1 MPSFRD
7 RLRLCVL
14 TVFRRG
20 RSTGASSTS
29 SSSST
34 RRAPRA
40 SHASRVPHVT
50 ARSPLLRKLGVLRNN
65 GRRFPAPFLP
75 LDPDVPRSGCPGRRP
90 AVGAARLTC
99 RALPDR
105 AASGQLRVKRKDL
118 THSGPHVWG
127 RPMFTVGCPLPLRAA
142 GHDQGRCAP
151 AFPRKRPAQLRGSFA
166 TIKRELVDAR
176 RWPTSYPRT
185 DEVG

>member
-50 ARSPLLRKLGVLRNN
+50 ARSPLLRKLGVPRNN

-105 AASGQLRVKRKDL
+105 AASGQLRL
-118 THSGPHVWG
+118 
-127 RPMFTVGCPLPLRAA
+127 
-142 GHDQGRCAP
+142 
-151 AFPRKRPAQLRGSFA
+151 
-166 TIKRELVDAR
+166 KREHLTQIGGTSPISEYRLNR
-176 RWPTSYPRT
+176 RPVRLYTPAVPAAPVFPLGRRP
-185 DEVG
+185 